1 MRARSSVRLPQT
13 SHAKPSRLP
22 PPTNR
27 ARAPAQLKT
36 WFFLDLFS
44 SLPYDLMIKSLQDM
58 PALRQGKKGLKML
71 RLLRLAKL
79 MRLMRLSRFVRMMRQ
94 RFQGGF
100 DMMHVHID
108 AGFIDI
114 TKLIAVFL
122 LTVHWT

>member
-1 MRARSSVRLPQT
+1 MRTAPLP
-13 SHAKPSRLP
+13 HLP
-22 PPTNR
+22 LRT
-27 ARAPAQLKT
+27 AAQLKT

-44 SLPYDLMIKSLQDM
+44 CLPYDFMIASLQDM

-79 MRLMRLSRFVRMMRQ
+79 MRLMRLSRFVRMARQ

>member
-1 MRARSSVRLPQT
+1 MMPKTRMMR
-13 SHAKPSRLP
+13 
-22 PPTNR
+22 
-27 ARAPAQLKT
+27 
-36 WFFLDLFS
+36 
-44 SLPYDLMIKSLQDM
+44 M
-58 PALRQGKKGLKML
+58 
-71 RLLRLAKL
+71 
-79 MRLMRLSRFVRMMRQ
+79 MRIRRMRLSFAYLALAWLIRMMRFVRMMRQ